1 MDYPKS
7 VPSAG
12 LVNGKFVDENP
23 LTGTPGSLIPAAWG
37 NGVTQEIL
45 NVIKAG
51 DLTPDETKNDQLL
64 AAIQSVST
72 KGWNQDLAL
81 PIAALPLPTI
91 ATADA
96 RLAVTQTALST
107 SGGRVSIPAGVYISL
122 GQEVVSGRLGRSRT
136 FVTTAWS
143 SADLLPSASYFLRAQ
158 VIGDALTFYVQ
169 RGSLYDLPPESLK
182 GTVNGASGGGFASTP
197 LDMCLA
203 WVMTGVPGSVPT
215 VRTIY
220 NRAQLSWTQTV
231 NGTGVVYL
239 PLDPHARAARLVAGN
254 PTPVSNTVTSLTFA
268 PAGWVGGNYSYLS
281 PVSENPGNNA
291 VGWAN
296 PPSLLMAMCV
306 IFSNNVINDVT
317 LSTVTASFD
326 HTQLRSLWQSYH
338 AEHTLGSTSAE
349 SDELLLSMGI
359 KGHQALTDYS
369 VGIAVNFTNAVNVHL
384 SWELIR

>member
-37 NGVTQEIL
+37 NGVTQEIV

-51 DLTPDETKNDQLL
+51 ELSPDETQNDQLL
-64 AAIQSVST
+64 QAIQLVAA

-81 PIAALPLPTI
+81 PLDALPLPTI

-96 RLAVTQTALST
+96 RLPLTPAAVST
-107 SGGRVSIPAGVYISL
+107 SGGRLSIPAGVCISIV
-122 GQEVVSGRLGRSRT
+122 QEVLSGRLGRSRT
-136 FVTTAWS
+136 FVTEAWS
-143 SADLLPSASYFLRAQ
+143 SEELLPGSSYFLRAQ
-158 VIGDALTFYVQ
+158 VVGSVLTFYMQ
-169 RGSLYDLPPESLK
+169 RGSLYDGVPESLK
-182 GTVNGASGGGFASTP
+182 GIPNGASGGGFQSTP

-203 WVMTGVPGSVPT
+203 WVVTGASGSSPT
-215 VRTIY
+215 IRTIY
-220 NRAQLSWTQTV
+220 NRARLTWTQTV

-239 PLDPHARAARLVAGN
+239 PLDPHARSARLVAGN
-254 PTPVSNTVTSLTFA
+254 PTPHASALSSLVFA
-268 PAGWVGGNYSYLS
+268 QAGWLGGNYSYLS
-281 PVSENPGNNA
+281 PASTAIVSNA
-291 VGWAN
+291 VGWSN
-296 PPSLLMAMCV
+296 PASPSMCV
-306 IFSNNVINDVT
+306 LFSTNLVNDVT
-317 LSTVTASFD
+317 VSTVTASFD
-326 HTQLRSLWQSYH
+326 HSQLRSLWQCFQ
-338 AEHTLGSTSAE
+338 AEHTLGATNAD

>member
-37 NGVTQEIL
+37 NGVTQEIV

-51 DLTPDETKNDQLL
+51 DLTPDETQNDQLL
-64 AAIQSVST
+64 EAIQSVT
-72 KGWNQDLAL
+72 AKGWNQDLAL

-96 RLAVTQTALST
+96 RLAVTPTALST
-107 SGGRVSIPAGVYISL
+107 GGGRVSIPAGVYISI
-122 GQEVVSGRLGRSRT
+122 GQEIVSGRLGRSRT
-136 FVTTAWS
+136 YVTAAWS

-158 VIGDALTFYVQ
+158 VIGGALTFYMQ
-169 RGSLYDLPPESLK
+169 RGSLYDLSPESLK

-203 WVMTGVPGSVPT
+203 WVMTGAPGTLPT
-215 VRTIY
+215 IRTIY
-220 NRAQLSWTQTV
+220 NRAQLTWTQTV

-254 PTPVSNTVTSLTFA
+254 PTPSPSAVTSLAFVQ
-268 PAGWVGGNYSYLS
+268 AGWVGGNYSYLS
-281 PVSENPGNNA
+281 PALQSIGNQA
-291 VGWAN
+291 GGWN
-296 PPSLLMAMCV
+296 SPYMCV
-306 IFSNNVINDVT
+306 LFSSNVVNDVT
-317 LSTVTASFD
+317 VSTVTASFD
-326 HTQLRSLWQSYH
+326 HSQSRSLWQCFQ
-338 AEHTLGSTSAE
+338 AEHTLGAANAE

-369 VGIAVNFTNAVNVHL
+369 VGIGVNFTNAINVHL

>member
-37 NGVTQEIL
+37 NGVTQEIV

-51 DLTPDETKNDQLL
+51 DLTPDETQNDQLL
-64 AAIQSVST
+64 EAIQSVT
-72 KGWNQDLAL
+72 AKGWNQDLAL

-96 RLAVTQTALST
+96 RLAVTPTALST
-107 SGGRVSIPAGVYISL
+107 SGGRVSTPAGVYISI

-136 FVTTAWS
+136 YVTAAWS
-143 SADLLPSASYFLRAQ
+143 STDLLPSASYFLRAQ
-158 VIGDALTFYVQ
+158 VIGGALTFYMQ
-169 RGSLYDLPPESLK
+169 RGSLYDLSPESLK

-203 WVMTGVPGSVPT
+203 WVMTGAPGSLPT
-215 VRTIY
+215 IRTIY
-220 NRAQLSWTQTV
+220 NCAQLTWTQTV

-254 PTPVSNTVTSLTFA
+254 PTPSPSAVTSLAFVQ
-268 PAGWVGGNYSYLS
+268 AGWVGGNYSYLS
-281 PVSENPGNNA
+281 PALQSIGNNA
-291 VGWAN
+291 VGWSG
-296 PPSLLMAMCV
+296 PYMCV
-306 IFSNNVINDVT
+306 LFSNNVVNDVT
-317 LSTVTASFD
+317 VSTVTASFD
-326 HTQLRSLWQSYH
+326 HSQSRSLWQCFQ
-338 AEHTLGSTSAE
+338 AEHTLGATNAE

-369 VGIAVNFTNAVNVHL
+369 VGIGVNFTNAINVHL

>member
-37 NGVTQEIL
+37 NGVTQEIV

-51 DLTPDETKNDQLL
+51 DLTPDETQNDQLL
-64 AAIQSVST
+64 EAIQSVT
-72 KGWNQDLAL
+72 AKGWNQDIAL

-96 RLAVTQTALST
+96 RLAVTPTALST
-107 SGGRVSIPAGVYISL
+107 SGGRVSIPAGVYISI

-136 FVTTAWS
+136 YVTTAWS

-158 VIGDALTFYVQ
+158 VIGGALTFYMQ
-169 RGSLYDLPPESLK
+169 RGSLYDLSPESLK

-203 WVMTGVPGSVPT
+203 WVMTGAPGSLPT
-215 VRTIY
+215 IRTIY
-220 NRAQLSWTQTV
+220 NRAQLTWTQTV

-254 PTPVSNTVTSLTFA
+254 PTPSPSAVTSLAFVQ
-268 PAGWVGGNYSYLS
+268 AGWVGGNYSYLS
-281 PVSENPGNNA
+281 PALQSIGNNA
-291 VGWAN
+291 VGWSG
-296 PPSLLMAMCV
+296 PYMCV
-306 IFSNNVINDVT
+306 LFSSNVVNDVT
-317 LSTVTASFD
+317 VSTVTASFD
-326 HTQLRSLWQSYH
+326 HSQSRSLWQCFQ
-338 AEHTLGSTSAE
+338 AEHTLGATNAD

-369 VGIAVNFTNAVNVHL
+369 VGIGVNFTNAINVHL

>member
-37 NGVTQEIL
+37 NGVTQEIV

-51 DLTPDETKNDQLL
+51 DLTPDETQNDQLL
-64 AAIQSVST
+64 EAIQSVT
-72 KGWNQDLAL
+72 AKGWNQDLAL

-96 RLAVTQTALST
+96 RLAVTPTALST
-107 SGGRVSIPAGVYISL
+107 SGGRVSIPAGVYISI

-136 FVTTAWS
+136 YVTAAWS
-143 SADLLPSASYFLRAQ
+143 STDLLPSASYFLRAQ
-158 VIGDALTFYVQ
+158 VIGGALTFYMQ
-169 RGSLYDLPPESLK
+169 RGSLYDLSPESLK

-203 WVMTGVPGSVPT
+203 WVMTGAPGSLPT
-215 VRTIY
+215 IRTIY
-220 NRAQLSWTQTV
+220 NRAQLAWTQTV

-254 PTPVSNTVTSLTFA
+254 PTPSPSAVTSLAFVQ
-268 PAGWVGGNYSYLS
+268 AGWVGGNYSYLS
-281 PVSENPGNNA
+281 PALQSIGNNA
-291 VGWAN
+291 VGWN
-296 PPSLLMAMCV
+296 GPYMCV
-306 IFSNNVINDVT
+306 LFSNNVVNDVT
-317 LSTVTASFD
+317 VSTVTASFD
-326 HTQLRSLWQSYH
+326 HSQSRSLWQCFQ
-338 AEHTLGSTSAE
+338 AEHTLGATNAD

-369 VGIAVNFTNAVNVHL
+369 VGIGVNFTNAIKFTCPG
-384 SWELIR
+384 S

>member
-37 NGVTQEIL
+37 NGVTQEIV

-51 DLTPDETKNDQLL
+51 DLTPDETQNDQLL
-64 AAIQSVST
+64 EAIQSVT
-72 KGWNQDLAL
+72 AKGWNQDLAL

-91 ATADA
+91 ATVDA
-96 RLAVTQTALST
+96 RLAVTSTALST
-107 SGGRVSIPAGVYISL
+107 SGGRVSIPAGVYISI

-136 FVTTAWS
+136 YVTDAWS
-143 SADLLPSASYFLRAQ
+143 SGDLLPSSGYFLRAQ
-158 VIGDALTFYVQ
+158 VVGNTLTFYMQ
-169 RGSLYDLPPESLK
+169 RGSLYDVAPESLK
-182 GTVNGASGGGFASTP
+182 GTINGASGGGFQSTP

-203 WVMTGVPGSVPT
+203 WVATGAPGSLPT
-215 VRTIY
+215 VRSIY
-220 NRAQLSWTQTV
+220 NRAGLIWTQTI
-231 NGTGVVYL
+231 NGTGVAYL

-254 PTPVSNTVTSLTFA
+254 PTPPSNTLTSMAFA
-268 PAGWVGGNYSYLS
+268 QAGWIGGNYSYLS
-281 PVSENPGNNA
+281 PALQSIGNSPAGWTNPA
-291 VGWAN
+291 S
-296 PPSLLMAMCV
+296 PSMCV
-306 IFSNNVINDVT
+306 LFSSNVIGDVT
-317 LSTVTASFD
+317 ISTVTASFD
-326 HTQLRSLWQSYH
+326 HSQLRSLWQSYQ
-338 AEHTLGSTSAE
+338 AEHTLGATNAD

-369 VGIAVNFTNAVNVHL
+369 VGIAVNFSNAINVHL

>member
-37 NGVTQEIL
+37 NGVTQEIV

-51 DLTPDETKNDQLL
+51 NLTPDETQNDQLL
-64 AAIQSVST
+64 EAIQSVT
-72 KGWNQDLAL
+72 AKGWNQDLAL

-96 RLAVTQTALST
+96 RLAVTPTALST
-107 SGGRVSIPAGVYISL
+107 SGGRVSIPAGVYISI

-136 FVTTAWS
+136 YVTAAWS
-143 SADLLPSASYFLRAQ
+143 STDLLPSASYFLRAQ
-158 VIGDALTFYVQ
+158 VIGGALTFYMQ
-169 RGSLYDLPPESLK
+169 RGSLYDLSPESLK

-203 WVMTGVPGSVPT
+203 WVMTGAPGSLPT
-215 VRTIY
+215 IRTIY
-220 NRAQLSWTQTV
+220 NRAQLAWTQTV

-254 PTPVSNTVTSLTFA
+254 PTPSPSAVTSLAFVQ
-268 PAGWVGGNYSYLS
+268 AGWVGGNYSYLS
-281 PVSENPGNNA
+281 PALQSIGNNA
-291 VGWAN
+291 VGWN
-296 PPSLLMAMCV
+296 GPYMCV
-306 IFSNNVINDVT
+306 LFSNNVVNDVT
-317 LSTVTASFD
+317 VSTVTASFD
-326 HTQLRSLWQSYH
+326 HSQSRSLWQCFQ
-338 AEHTLGSTSAE
+338 AEHTLGATNAD

-369 VGIAVNFTNAVNVHL
+369 VGIGVNFTNAINVHL

>member
-37 NGVTQEIL
+37 NGVTQEIV

-51 DLTPDETKNDQLL
+51 DLTPDETQNDQLL
-64 AAIQSVST
+64 EAIQSVT
-72 KGWNQDLAL
+72 AKGWNQDLAL

-96 RLAVTQTALST
+96 RLAITPMALST
-107 SGGRVSIPAGVYISL
+107 SGGRVSIPAGVYVSI

-136 FVTTAWS
+136 YMTAAWS
-143 SADLLPSASYFLRAQ
+143 SVDLLPSASYFLRAQ
-158 VIGDALTFYVQ
+158 VIGGALTFYLQ

-197 LDMCLA
+197 LDMCVA
-203 WVMTGVPGSVPT
+203 WVMTGAPGSLPT
-215 VRTIY
+215 IRTIY
-220 NRAQLSWTQTV
+220 NRAQLTWTQTV

-254 PTPVSNTVTSLTFA
+254 PTPSPSAVTSLAFVQ
-268 PAGWVGGNYSYLS
+268 AGWVGGNYSYLS
-281 PVSENPGNNA
+281 PALQSIGNQA
-291 VGWAN
+291 GGWSS
-296 PPSLLMAMCV
+296 PYMCV
-306 IFSNNVINDVT
+306 LFSNNVVNDVT
-317 LSTVTASFD
+317 VSTVTASFD
-326 HTQLRSLWQSYH
+326 HAQSRSLWQCFQ
-338 AEHTLGSTSAE
+338 AEHTLGATNAD

-369 VGIAVNFTNAVNVHL
+369 VGIGVNFTNAINVHL

>member
-37 NGVTQEIL
+37 NGVTQEIV

-51 DLTPDETKNDQLL
+51 DLTPDETRNNQLL
-64 AAIQSVST
+64 EAIQSVAA

-91 ATADA
+91 ATADG
-96 RLAVTQTALST
+96 RLAITPTALST
-107 SGGRVSIPAGVYISL
+107 GGGRVSIPAGVYISI
-122 GQEVVSGRLGRSRT
+122 GQEVVSGQLGRSRT
-136 FVTTAWS
+136 YVTAAWS

-158 VIGDALTFYVQ
+158 VTGDALTFYMQ
-169 RGSLYDLPPESLK
+169 RGTLYDLSPESLK
-182 GTVNGASGGGFASTP
+182 GTVNGASGGGFPSTS
-197 LDMCLA
+197 LDICLA
-203 WVMTGVPGSVPT
+203 WVMTGAPGSLPT
-215 VRTIY
+215 IRAIY
-220 NRAQLSWTQTV
+220 NRTRLSWTQTV

-239 PLDPHARAARLVAGN
+239 PLDPHARSARLIASN
-254 PTPVSNTVTSLTFA
+254 PTPSSTSITSLAFA
-268 PAGWVGGNYSYLS
+268 QAGWIGGNYSYLS
-281 PVSENPGNNA
+281 PVATTPGNNA
-291 VGWAN
+291 AGWTN
-296 PPSLLMAMCV
+296 PASPSMCV
-306 IFSNNVINDVT
+306 LFSNNVVNDVT
-317 LSTVTASFD
+317 VSTVTASFD
-326 HTQLRSLWQSYH
+326 HSQLRSLWQCFQ
-338 AEHTLGSTSAE
+338 AEHTLGATSAD

>member
-37 NGVTQEIL
+37 NGVTQEIV

-51 DLTPDETKNDQLL
+51 DLTPDETQNDQLL
-64 AAIQSVST
+64 EAIQSVT
-72 KGWNQDLAL
+72 AKGWNQDIAL

-96 RLAVTQTALST
+96 RLAVTPTALST
-107 SGGRVSIPAGVYISL
+107 SGGRVSTPAGVYISI

-136 FVTTAWS
+136 YVTAAWS
-143 SADLLPSASYFLRAQ
+143 STDLLPSASYFLRAQ
-158 VIGDALTFYVQ
+158 VIGGALTFYMQ
-169 RGSLYDLPPESLK
+169 RGSLYDLSPESLK

-203 WVMTGVPGSVPT
+203 WVMTGAPGSLPT
-215 VRTIY
+215 IRTIY
-220 NRAQLSWTQTV
+220 NRAQLTWTQTV

-254 PTPVSNTVTSLTFA
+254 PTPSPSAVTSLAFVQ
-268 PAGWVGGNYSYLS
+268 AGWVGGNYSYLS
-281 PVSENPGNNA
+281 PALQSIGNNA
-291 VGWAN
+291 VGWSG
-296 PPSLLMAMCV
+296 PYMCV
-306 IFSNNVINDVT
+306 LFSNNVVNDVT
-317 LSTVTASFD
+317 VSTVTASFD
-326 HTQLRSLWQSYH
+326 HSQSRSLWQCFQ
-338 AEHTLGSTSAE
+338 AEHTLGATNAD

-369 VGIAVNFTNAVNVHL
+369 VGIGVNFTNAINVHL